1 MLSAEQQERYSRH
14 LLLEGFDQEKLLA
27 ASVRVHG
34 TGQAALWAARY
45 LAASG
50 VGHLAVDD
58 PSWEPELRSLGPWG
72 VLGGEEKKNFFSLRA
87 EITPQGGPGEGAWAA
102 MEVVRDL

>member
-14 LLLEGFDQEKLLA
+14 LLLDGFDQEKLLA

-34 TGQAALWAARY
+34 TGPAALWAARY

-50 VGHLAVDD
+50 VGGLAVDD
-58 PSWEPELRSLGPWG
+58 PSWEPELRSLGPW
-72 VLGGEEKKNFFSLRA
+72 VRLGAEEKKIFFSFRA
-87 EITPQGGPGEGAWAA
+87 EITPQGGPGGGARAA